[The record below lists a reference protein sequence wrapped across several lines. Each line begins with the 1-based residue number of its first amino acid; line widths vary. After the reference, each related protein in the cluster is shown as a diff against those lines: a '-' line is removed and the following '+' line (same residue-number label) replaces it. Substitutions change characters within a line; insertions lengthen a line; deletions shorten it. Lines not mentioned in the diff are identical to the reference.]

1 MTLPALESFSI
12 NDLVALTSLVVALYS
27 VIRTRNTERRMK
39 DLTELSLRLSEKSV
53 EREWALKC
61 CDALV
66 EGVHLVALPK
76 TDVIQERLLDVQIR
90 ISSLIDQGRWLF
102 PNTNEHQYG
111 HAKSEA
117 YRGFRQK
124 VLDPLV
130 QAYNR
135 IEAAEAPSR
144 LKDDLD
150 RIKRNFVTEVQ
161 RILETRERQNQLEL
175 MAPTPKKGWVPQ
187 PRPS

>member
-1 MTLPALESFSI
+1 MTLPSLESFSI

-27 VIRTRNTERRMK
+27 MIRTRNTERRMK

-66 EGVHLVALPK
+66 EGVHLVEVPK
-76 TDVIQERLLDVQIR
+76 TRLIEERLLDVQIR
-90 ISSLIDQGRWLF
+90 LSSLIDQGRWLF
-102 PNTNEHQYG
+102 PNTHEQQYG
-111 HAKSEA
+111 HAKSPA
-117 YRGFRQK
+117 YRGFRHK

-130 QAYNR
+130 QAYNKL
-135 IEAAEAPSR
+135 EAADPSSR
-144 LKDDLD
+144 SKDDLD

-161 RILETRERQNQLEL
+161 KILETRERQNQLEKL
-175 MAPTPKKGWVPQ
+175 APTPKKGWSLQ